1 MILRDINHQY
11 QMNRSNINKI
21 KHRLANSK
29 TIPKH
34 WYCVWNISSWHG
46 KSPFLEAFAA
56 SYQRLAELA
65 YDEEVLSSA
74 PANSKLFSTLRSILL
89 LDFQT
94 PHFRTNNFSINGA

>member
-1 MILRDINHQY
+1 MILSDINHQY

-34 WYCVWNISSWHG
+34 WYCVWNISSWQG

-65 YDEEVLSSA
+65 HDEEVLSSA
-74 PANSKLFSTLRSILL
+74 PANSKLCSNKKFVR
-89 LDFQT
+89 
-94 PHFRTNNFSINGA
+94 